1 MCARTYLEA
10 CPAWPI
16 CPDVM
21 AIPGILI
28 VLGAVA
34 GGFLM
39 AGGHLPVLV
48 QPSEFVVILGAAV
61 GIFITSAPGKMKSRV
76 SHAIKVAIKENIPTQ
91 KDYLDLLKCQYEL
104 FMLARRQGVLAL
116 EAHVNEPAKSDIFKK
131 YPSIAKHHHA
141 RTYLAEALQ
150 QIVNGISPDDLD
162 QLLDAELDTLK
173 AEGHLAT
180 GLLKTIGDALPGIGI
195 VAAVLG
201 IIVTMGHMDAP
212 PAVIGHHVAA
222 ALVGTFLGILV
233 CYGIIQPL
241 AGNAE
246 TQETHTLRYLAVIKA
261 AVIASARG
269 VAPPTAV
276 EFGRKMIFSDER
288 PSFNELD
295 KALQSIQ

>member
-1 MCARTYLEA
+1 MG
-10 CPAWPI
+10 PI
-16 CPDVM
+16 
-21 AIPGILI
+21 GILI

-34 GGFLM
+34 GGFTM
-39 AGGHLPVLV
+39 AGGHIPVLV
-48 QPSEFVVILGAAV
+48 QPSEFVVILGAAL
-61 GIFITSAPGKMKSRV
+61 GTLITSAPGKMKKRV
-76 SHAIKVAIKENIPTQ
+76 FHALKSSFKEGIPTQ
-91 KDYLDLLKCQYEL
+91 QDYLDLLKCQYEL

-116 EAHVNEPAKSDIFKK
+116 EPHVNNPGTSDLFKK
-131 YPSIAKHHHA
+131 YPSIARQGHA
-141 RTYLAEALQ
+141 RTFLAEALQ
-150 QIVNGISPDDLD
+150 QLVNGISPDDLE
-162 QLLDAELDTLK
+162 QLLDAELDTLRH
-173 AEGHLAT
+173 EGHLAT

-233 CYGIIQPL
+233 CYGILQPV
-241 AGNAE
+241 ANNAE
-246 TQETHTLRYLAVIKA
+246 TQEVHQLRYLAVIKS

-288 PSFNELD
+288 PSFSELD
-295 KALQSIQ
+295 KALHTIQ

>member
-1 MCARTYLEA
+1 ML
-10 CPAWPI
+10 
-16 CPDVM
+16 
-21 AIPGILI
+21 L
-28 VLGAVA
+28 AVG
-34 GGFLM
+34 GGFM
-39 AGGHLPVLV
+39 YAGGHLGVLI
-48 QPSEFVVILGAAV
+48 QPSEFIVIIGAAIGALV
-61 GIFITSAPGKMKSRV
+61 TSSPGKMRKRV
-76 SHAIKVAIKENIPTQ
+76 AHVIKVAIKENIPSQ

-116 EAHVNEPAKSDIFKK
+116 EVHVNDPSKSTIFQK
-131 YPSIAKHHHA
+131 YPSLAKHGHA
-141 RTYLAEALQ
+141 RTYLAEAMQ
-150 QIVNGISPDDLD
+150 QLVNGISPDDLE

-233 CYGIIQPL
+233 CYGILQPL
-241 AGNAE
+241 ANNAE
-246 TQETHTLRYLAVIKA
+246 TQEVHQLRYLQVIKS

-288 PSFNELD
+288 PSFSELD
-295 KALQSIQ
+295 KALQSVN